1 MTDQAQPD
9 AELSVFAPRGSAE
22 LVGRINAFDWA
33 HTPLGSLASWPASL
47 RTALSILLGSRFP
60 MQLLWGPEYIHFYND
75 AYLPIAAD
83 KHPFALGRPG
93 AEIWPEV
100 WDVVGPMLDQV
111 RATGEATWSDDQL
124 LVLNRNGALEEGY
137 FTFSYGPIAGD
148 TGEVD
153 GIFIAVTETTRRVIG
168 ERRLRL
174 VRDLGTALMGVA
186 DEPEVIRRAQ
196 AALASGAADLPYA
209 LLYLLDDQ
217 RNLRLAGA
225 SGIDAEHPAAPATL
239 ALNELAGPW
248 PLAAA
253 LSASQPT
260 LVDTPADLFGALP
273 GGPWDAPARAALLLP
288 LLAPTALQPVGVLV
302 AGLSPRLRLDED
314 YHEFLGRIASQIGG
328 AIHAARSQAAIEAA
342 LRVRDDFLSTAAH
355 ELKNPLTPIL
365 GRLQLLRRRLAQA
378 GVDAHHT
385 QAVDALAGDVWRLT
399 AMVDSLL
406 DLSRLRSGQLDI
418 EHRPVDLGA
427 VAQSIVAES
436 QPTLGNH
443 TLTLRMPEHPVVLS
457 GDALRLEQVVRNLVS
472 NAVKYSPSGGEI
484 VVGVQRAGDH
494 AQISVADPGVGIAP
508 EVIPYLFQRYYRD
521 QSVQDIRGLGIGLYV
536 VHEIVRL
543 HGGTVRVDSQLGAGS
558 VFTITL
564 PLVG

>member
-1 MTDQAQPD
+1 MSDQSRSDSDPNA
-9 AELSVFAPRGSAE
+9 FALRGSVE
-22 LVGRINAFDWA
+22 LVRRINAFDWA
-33 HTPLGSLASWPASL
+33 GTAVGPLASWPASL

-93 AEIWPEV
+93 AEIWPEI
-100 WDVVGPMLDQV
+100 WDVVAPMLDHV

-124 LVLNRNGALEEGY
+124 LVLNRNGAFEEGY

-148 TGEVD
+148 AGAVE

-186 DEPEVIRRAQ
+186 DEPEVHRRAQ
-196 AALASGAADLPYA
+196 ATLAGAAADLPYA
-209 LLYLLDDQ
+209 LLYLLDEQ
-217 RNLRLAGA
+217 RRLRLAGA
-225 SGIDAEHPAAPATL
+225 IGIDAGHPSAPAALDDP
-239 ALNELAGPW
+239 AGPW

-260 LVDTPADLFGALP
+260 LIDTPADVFGALP
-273 GGPWDAPARAALLLP
+273 GGPWDVPARAALLLP
-288 LLAPTALQPVGVLV
+288 LVAPAALQPVGLLV

-314 YHEFLGRIASQIGG
+314 YHEFLGRIASQIAG

-355 ELKNPLTPIL
+355 ELKNPLTPII

-378 GVDAHHT
+378 GVEARHT
-385 QAVDALAGDVWRLT
+385 QAVDTVVGDVRRLT

-406 DLSRLRSGQLDI
+406 DLSRLRSGQLSI
-418 EHRPVDLGA
+418 EHQPVDLGA
-427 VAQSIVAES
+427 LAQSIIAET
-436 QPTLGNH
+436 QPMLTDH
-443 TLTLRMPEHPVVLS
+443 SLTLRAPNHPLVLS

-484 VVGVQRAGDH
+484 VVGVERAGDR
-494 AQISVADPGVGIAP
+494 AQLSVADPGVGIAP
-508 EVIPYLFQRYYRD
+508 EVIPHLFQRYYRD
-521 QSVQDIRGLGIGLYV
+521 QGVQDISGLGVGLYV

-543 HGGTVRVDSQLGAGS
+543 HGGSVQVDSQLSVGS

-564 PLVG
+564 PLVAEG